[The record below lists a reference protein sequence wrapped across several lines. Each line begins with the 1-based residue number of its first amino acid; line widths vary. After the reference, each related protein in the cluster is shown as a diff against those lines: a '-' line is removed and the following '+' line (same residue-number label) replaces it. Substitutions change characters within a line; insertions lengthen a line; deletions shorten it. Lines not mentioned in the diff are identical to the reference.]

1 MQNEKR
7 LNSIPVNLSTGPTSP
22 EGKATSSKNALKHGS
37 CSFGTLILECES
49 LDDFLAL
56 EKRWFKGYGI
66 NPDNPETQHEAEL
79 IRTAAR
85 ADWFYQRADRNYCEI
100 EAEMINTT
108 PNMLMWS
115 DDHHHTLARFQRYRT
130 TNANI
135 LAKHTKALED
145 YRKNRILESTR
156 TVRLEIL
163 LDKQT
168 KPKAK
173 PQPEPKPE
181 PSWDEHLAG
190 MRRKA
195 IELGYLN
202 PDGTPTGKK

>member
-37 CSFGTLILECES
+37 CSFGTLILESES

-56 EKRWFKGYGI
+56 EKRWFQGYGI
-66 NPDNPETQHEAEL
+66 NPDNPETRHEAEL

-100 EAEMINTT
+100 EAQMINTT
-108 PNMLMWS
+108 PNMLIWS

-145 YRKNRILESTR
+145 YRKNRITESTR
-156 TVRLEIL
+156 TQRLNNL
-163 LDKQT
+163 LDKQA
-168 KPKAK
+168 KAKAK
-173 PQPEPKPE
+173 PERQPKGELDWE
-181 PSWDEHLAG
+181 ELLAD

-195 IELGYLN
+195 IQFGYAN